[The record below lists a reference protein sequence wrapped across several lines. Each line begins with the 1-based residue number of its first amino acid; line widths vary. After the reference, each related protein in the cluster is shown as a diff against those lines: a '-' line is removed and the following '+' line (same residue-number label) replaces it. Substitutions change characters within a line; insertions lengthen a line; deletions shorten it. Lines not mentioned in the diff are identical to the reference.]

1 MDKICRHASLSNRL
15 IMKQLLEYLKQI
27 YSDAS
32 GQASLMRY
40 LSSAI
45 VISALIY
52 PYTVNNLTV
61 VDAGL
66 ITSMLTIGLGG
77 KAVQKHLER
86 RK

>member
-1 MDKICRHASLSNRL
+1 
-15 IMKQLLEYLKQI
+15 MKRFIDYIKQI

-40 LSSAI
+40 LSTAI
-45 VISALIY
+45 VLGAIAIPFVVILKDQE
-52 PYTVNNLTV
+52 LTLV
-61 VDAGL
+61 HAGL
-66 ITSMLTIGLGG
+66 VGSMLTIGVGG